1 MKPRKH
7 KMMSFMLRML
17 KQAAISTRLSGKS
30 DKAIQSS
37 VLMSLKQCES
47 WYFAYMFLVKL
58 NHQQRKKAGLCRF
71 DGLHPTL
78 PKHLIPGWLQWLEDK
93 FRGSYSTVRQSVN
106 PRFWVGWGGGV
117 WRLIAGFSPLCF
129 QFHCLF
135 GFFSPLETDV
145 KYIMTDKCTYCLN
158 NKK

>member
-106 PRFWVGWGGGV
+106 PRFWVGGGRGV
-117 WRLIAGFSPLCF
+117 EVNSRFFPIVFSVS
-129 QFHCLF
+129 LF
-135 GFFSPLETDV
+135 IWVFFPFGNRCEVYNDWQV
-145 KYIMTDKCTYCLN
+145 YILLKQ
-158 NKK
+158 

>member
-7 KMMSFMLRML
+7 KTMSFMLRML

-106 PRFWVGWGGGV
+106 PKFWVRGGCGV
-117 WRLIAGFSPLCF
+117 NSRFFPIVFSVSLF
-129 QFHCLF
+129 VCLF
-135 GFFSPLETDV
+135 FFPFGNRCDICNDWQV
-145 KYIMTDKCTYCLN
+145 YILLKH
-158 NKK
+158 